1 MNYNLIIFLFISNIL
16 FANVNENVTTNFSGE
31 DIPPP
36 SLDDFRP
43 PDGPGIAPIND
54 YAGLL
59 IVSGFI
65 AATAI
70 YFRKEQLIKKN
81 K

>member
-1 MNYNLIIFLFISNIL
+1 MKNTLRSLLYIVLFSPIFSLGND
-16 FANVNENVTTNFSGE
+16 NP
-31 DIPPP
+31 PPP
-36 SLDDFRP
+36 SM
-43 PDGPGIAPIND
+43 DGWENGGEPGGQGTGAKAPIND

-59 IVSGFI
+59 IASGFI